1 MKSISR
7 IACGLGLVAAL
18 LAGNANASVT
28 IGGTRV
34 VYPLENREV
43 SVKLT
48 NDRAEPSLV
57 QVWMD
62 KGNAD
67 AKPGEAG
74 APFVITPPIFR
85 IDSHK
90 AQTLRVMYSG
100 DALPQ
105 DKESV
110 FYLNVLDIPPK
121 AAKASDANT
130 LQFAFRTR
138 IKVFARPKG
147 LPGSP
152 DEAGGKLTWAVVP
165 AADHK
170 GFDVKATNPTPYYVS
185 FSAIDVVSG
194 AQTYKNDIGGMVEPR
209 GSAQFPVK
217 NLNAVPADARVKYKA
232 ISDFG
237 GALPFDLP
245 LAR

>member
-7 IACGLGLVAAL
+7 FICGLGMVVAL
-18 LAGNANASVT
+18 FAGSASASVT
-28 IGGTRV
+28 VGGTRV

-43 SVKLT
+43 TVKLS

-62 KGNAD
+62 KGNAE
-67 AKPGEAG
+67 AKPGEASV
-74 APFVITPPIFR
+74 PFVLTPPIFR
-85 IDSHK
+85 MDARKS
-90 AQTLRVMYSG
+90 QTLRMMYTG

-105 DKESV
+105 DRESV
-110 FYLNVLDIPPK
+110 FWLNVLDVPPK
-121 AAKASDANT
+121 TAKGSDANT

-152 DEAGGKLTWAVVP
+152 GDAPGKLIWTLVP

-170 GFDVKATNPTPYYVS
+170 GYDVKASNPTAYYVS
-185 FSAIDVVSG
+185 LGKIEVVG
-194 AQTYKNDIGGMVEPR
+194 AGQTYLNDVGGMVEPL
-209 GSAQFPVK
+209 GTAQFPLK
-217 NLNAVPADARVKYKA
+217 NLKSIPANAHIKYSG

-237 GALPFDLP
+237 GTLLFDIP
-245 LAR
+245 IAP

>member
-7 IACGLGLVAAL
+7 IACGLGVVAAL
-18 LAGNANASVT
+18 LGGVAGASVT
-28 IGGTRV
+28 VGGTRV

-43 SVKLT
+43 TVKLT

-67 AKPGEAG
+67 AKPGEAS
-74 APFVITPPIFR
+74 APFVLTPPIFR
-85 IDSHK
+85 MDAKKS
-90 AQTLRVMYSG
+90 QTIRMMYTG

-105 DKESV
+105 DRESV
-110 FYLNVLDIPPK
+110 FWLNVLDVPPK
-121 AAKASDANT
+121 VAKTTDVNS
-130 LQFAFRTR
+130 LQFALRTR

-147 LPGSP
+147 LPGTP
-152 DEAGGKLTWAVVP
+152 EEAAGKVSWKLVP
-165 AADHK
+165 SADNK
-170 GFDVKATNPTPYYVS
+170 GYDVKAINPTAYYVS
-185 FSAIDVVSG
+185 FGEIDVVSG

-209 GSAQFPVK
+209 GTAQFPVK
-217 NLNAVPADARVKYKA
+217 NLKSIPADAHVKYSG

-237 GALPFDLP
+237 GALPFDVP
-245 LAR
+245 VTP